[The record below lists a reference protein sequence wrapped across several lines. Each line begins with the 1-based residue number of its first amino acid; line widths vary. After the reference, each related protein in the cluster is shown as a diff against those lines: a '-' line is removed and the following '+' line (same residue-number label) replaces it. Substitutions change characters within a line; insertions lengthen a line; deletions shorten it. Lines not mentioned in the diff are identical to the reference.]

1 MRQSTL
7 EIRNIVKMYW
17 DVLGVGP
24 VSFSVD
30 KGEFLAL
37 LGPSGCGKTTTL
49 RIIAGLEVPTEGTVF
64 MDAEEVTRKPVHKR
78 GVGFVFQSYALFPH
92 FKVKE
97 NVAFGLRF
105 RNVGKGE
112 MDRRVDEALE
122 IVNLQGLGE
131 RYPSQLSGGQQQR
144 VALARAIVIQPGLLL
159 LDEPLSNI
167 DTGLRLRMQIEL
179 KRIQQQI
186 GITTLYVTHDQTEA
200 FTLADRVALFN
211 KGKLV
216 QIGAPEQ
223 IYESPANRFVA
234 EFIGESNF
242 LEGNL
247 ISGAKGWVFRLGN
260 GVELALGSNS
270 VEKYFLEFKDGA
282 FLTIR
287 PQRVKFEGLDDLGEE
302 NVFHGVIA
310 QMINKGDVFRFMIE
324 SESIAPS
331 GGARGSSA
339 GKTLIVANKYNTQRS
354 RLMRA
359 GEKIRFQLPPG
370 DLKAVAK

>member
-7 EIRNIVKMYW
+7 EITNIVKMYR

-30 KGEFLAL
+30 KGEFVAL

-49 RIIAGLEVPTEGTVF
+49 RIIAGLEIPTDGTVF
-64 MDAEEVTRKPVHKR
+64 MDAEEVTMRPVHKR
-78 GVGFVFQSYALFPH
+78 GIGFVFQNYALFPH
-92 FKVKE
+92 FKVKD
-97 NVAFGLRF
+97 NVGFGLRF
-105 RNVGKGE
+105 RKVGKE
-112 MDRRVDEALE
+112 EIDRKVNEALE
-122 IVNLQGLGE
+122 IVNLQGLAD

-167 DTGLRLRMQIEL
+167 DTGLRQRMQIEL

-216 QIGAPEQ
+216 QLGAPEQ
-223 IYESPANRFVA
+223 IYENPANRFVA

-242 LEGNL
+242 LAGDL
-247 ISGAKGWVFRLGN
+247 ISGEKGWVFRLNN
-260 GVELALGSNS
+260 GVELALGPKS
-270 VEKYFLEFKDGA
+270 VEKSAEFKDGA

-287 PQRVKFEGLDDLGEE
+287 PQRVKLEGLDEISGE
-302 NVFHGVIA
+302 NVFIGVIA
-310 QMINKGDVFRFMIE
+310 QIVNKGDVFRFLIE
-324 SESIAPS
+324 SDSIVQS
-331 GGARGSSA
+331 GGTQGPSS
-339 GKTLIVANKYNTQRS
+339 GKALIVANKYNTQSS
-354 RLMRA
+354 RLMRT
-359 GEKIRFQLPPG
+359 GERIRFQFPSS

>member
-7 EIRNIVKMYW
+7 EIRNIVKLYR

-30 KGEFLAL
+30 KGEFVAL

-64 MDAEEVTRKPVHKR
+64 MDAEEVTRRPVHKR

-105 RNVGKGE
+105 RDVGKE
-112 MDRRVDEALE
+112 EIDRRVNEALE

-216 QIGAPEQ
+216 QIGAPEH
-223 IYESPANRFVA
+223 IYENPANRFVA

-242 LEGNL
+242 LDGDLFAGE
-247 ISGAKGWVFRLGN
+247 KGWVFRLAN
-260 GVELALGSNS
+260 GVQLALGPKS
-270 VEKYFLEFKDGA
+270 VETSTDFKAGA

-287 PQRVKFEGLDDLGEE
+287 PQRVKLEGLDEISGE
-302 NVFHGVIA
+302 NVFVGVIA
-310 QMINKGDVFRFMIE
+310 QMINKGDVFRFLIG
-324 SESIAPS
+324 SESIDQS
-331 GGARGSSA
+331 GGTQGLSGA
-339 GKTLIVANKYNTQRS
+339 KTFIVANKYNTQS
-354 RLMRA
+354 SMLMRT
-359 GEKIRFQLPPG
+359 GERIRFQLPPS

>member
-7 EIRNIVKMYW
+7 EIRNIVKLYR

-30 KGEFLAL
+30 KGEFVAL

-64 MDAEEVTRKPVHKR
+64 MDAEEVTRRPVHKR

-92 FKVKE
+92 FKLKE

-105 RNVGKGE
+105 RDVGKEE
-112 MDRRVDEALE
+112 MDRRVNEALE

-216 QIGAPEQ
+216 QIGAPEH
-223 IYESPANRFVA
+223 IYENPANRFVA

-242 LEGNL
+242 LDGDLFAGE
-247 ISGAKGWVFRLGN
+247 KGWVFRLTN
-260 GVELALGSNS
+260 GVQLALGSKS
-270 VEKYFLEFKDGA
+270 VDKSTDFKDGA

-287 PQRVKFEGLDDLGEE
+287 PQRVKLEGLDEISGE
-302 NVFHGVIA
+302 NVFIGVIA
-310 QMINKGDVFRFMIE
+310 QMINKGDVFRFLIE
-324 SESIAPS
+324 SESIDQSS
-331 GGARGSSA
+331 GTQGVPG

-354 RLMRA
+354 SLMRS
-359 GEKIRFQLPPG
+359 GEKIRFQLPPS

>member
-7 EIRNIVKMYW
+7 EIRDIVKMYR

-24 VSFSVD
+24 VSFSVN

-64 MDAEEVTRKPVHKR
+64 MDAEEVTSKPVHKR

-105 RNVGKGE
+105 RDVGKAE
-112 MDRRVDEALE
+112 IERRVNEALE
-122 IVNLQGLGE
+122 IVNLQGLGG

-223 IYESPANRFVA
+223 IYENPANRFVA

-260 GVELALGSNS
+260 GAELTLGPKS
-270 VEKYFLEFKDGA
+270 VEKSAAFKEGA

-287 PQRVKFEGLDDLGEE
+287 PQRVRFEGLDELGEE

-324 SESIAPS
+324 SESIDPS
-331 GGARGSSA
+331 GGTQGLSA

-359 GEKIRFQLPPG
+359 GEKLRFQLPPA

>member
-7 EIRNIVKMYW
+7 EIRDMVKMYR

-30 KGEFLAL
+30 KGEFVAL

-49 RIIAGLEVPTEGTVF
+49 RIIAGLEVPTEGNVF
-64 MDAEEVTRKPVHKR
+64 MDAEEVTMKPVHKR
-78 GVGFVFQSYALFPH
+78 GIGFVFQNYALFPH

-97 NVAFGLRF
+97 NVRFGLRF
-105 RNVGKGE
+105 RKLGKE
-112 MDRRVDEALE
+112 EIERKASEALE
-122 IVNLQGLGE
+122 IVNLQGLAD

-167 DTGLRLRMQIEL
+167 DTGLRQRMQIEL

-216 QIGAPEQ
+216 QIGAPDE
-223 IYESPANRFVA
+223 IYENPANRFVA

-242 LEGNL
+242 LEGDL
-247 ISGAKGWVFRLGN
+247 ISREKGWFFRLSDK
-260 GVELALGSNS
+260 VELALGMKS
-270 VEKYFLEFKDGA
+270 VENLGEFKDGA
-282 FLTIR
+282 ALTIR
-287 PQRVKFEGLDDLGEE
+287 PQRVKLEGLDETVGE
-302 NVFHGVIA
+302 NVFVGVIS
-310 QMINKGDVFRFMIE
+310 QIINKGDVFRFLIE
-324 SESIAPS
+324 SESIDQA
-331 GGARGSSA
+331 GGKQGSS
-339 GKTLIVANKYNTQRS
+339 GVKTLIVVNKYNTQSS
-354 RLMRA
+354 RQMRT
-359 GEKIRFQLPPG
+359 GERIHFQLPPS
-370 DLKAVAK
+370 DLKVLPK